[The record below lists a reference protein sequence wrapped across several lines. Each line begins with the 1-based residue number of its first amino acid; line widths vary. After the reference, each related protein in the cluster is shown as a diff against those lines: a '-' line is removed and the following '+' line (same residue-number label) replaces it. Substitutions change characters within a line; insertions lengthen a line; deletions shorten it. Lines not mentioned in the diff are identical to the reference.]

1 MLFLQDEYQVCH
13 FTMRK
18 ILDRVSDSLAKG
30 KATLSKEPNEKKKEI
45 KKKSKK
51 RTKSKSPDRKST
63 KSKSSDRGSM
73 NLKSLADI
81 QMRKIYDAKSGMNNN
96 VIEISDTHM

>member
-18 ILDRVSDSLAKG
+18 ILDRVSESLANG

-51 RTKSKSPDRKST
+51 RTKSKSPDRKS
-63 KSKSSDRGSM
+63 KSSDRGSV